1 MNVQRILML
10 PLSSKIYIA
19 GHCGMLGS
27 SLWRTLKAAG
37 YENLIGKS
45 SKELDLRDQHA
56 VSGFFKTEKPT
67 VVINAA
73 AKVGGILANQTQ
85 PFAFLMD
92 NLQIQNN
99 LIEAAHNN
107 NVEKFIFIG
116 SSCIYPKFAPQPL
129 KESYLLTGSLEPT
142 NEAYAIAKIA
152 GIKACQA
159 IRQQF
164 AKDFV
169 TLMPSNLYGPNDQ
182 FNLQTAHVLPALI
195 RKFHEAKLNQNSSV
209 TLWGN
214 GTALREFTHVD
225 DFSKAVLLVLER
237 TLEEAVYNVG
247 SGEEISIHELATL
260 IQKTLGHT
268 GEITWDHSMPDGTP
282 KKLLDSEKFKQLGW
296 KATIGLSD
304 GIANTY
310 NWFLNNQNDIR

>member
-1 MNVQRILML
+1 MV
-10 PLSSKIYIA
+10 PLSTKIYIA
-19 GHCGMLGS
+19 GHRGMLGS

-37 YENLIGKS
+37 FENLIGKS

-73 AKVGGILANQTQ
+73 AKVGGIFANQTQ

-169 TLMPSNLYGPNDQ
+169 TLMPSNLYGPNDH
-182 FNLQTAHVLPALI
+182 FNFQTAHVLPA
-195 RKFHEAKLNQNSSV
+195 
-209 TLWGN
+209 
-214 GTALREFTHVD
+214 
-225 DFSKAVLLVLER
+225 
-237 TLEEAVYNVG
+237 
-247 SGEEISIHELATL
+247 L

-282 KKLLDSEKFKQLGW
+282 KKLLDSKKFQQLGW
-296 KATIGLSD
+296 NATIGLSD

-310 NWFLNNQNDIR
+310 NWFLSNQNDIR

>member
-1 MNVQRILML
+1 MV

-56 VSGFFKTEKPT
+56 VNGFFKTEKPT

-73 AKVGGILANQTQ
+73 AKVGGILANHTQ

-129 KESYLLTGSLEPT
+129 KESYLLTGSLEST

-214 GTALREFTHVD
+214 GTALREFMHVD

>member
-1 MNVQRILML
+1 ML

-73 AKVGGILANQTQ
+73 AKVGGILANHTQ

-282 KKLLDSEKFKQLGW
+282 RKLLDSEKFKQLGW

>member
-1 MNVQRILML
+1 ML

-45 SKELDLRDQHA
+45 SQELDLRDQHA

-268 GEITWDHSMPDGTP
+268 GEITWDHSMPNGTP

>member
-1 MNVQRILML
+1 ML

-45 SKELDLRDQHA
+45 SKELDLRDKHA

-209 TLWGN
+209 NLWGN
-214 GTALREFTHVD
+214 GTALREFMHVD

>member
-1 MNVQRILML
+1 ML
-10 PLSSKIYIA
+10 QLSSKIYIA

-45 SKELDLRDQHA
+45 SKEIDLRDQHA
-56 VSGFFKTEKPT
+56 VNGFFKTEKPT

-73 AKVGGILANQTQ
+73 AKVGGILANHTQ

-214 GTALREFTHVD
+214 GTALREFMHVD

>member
-1 MNVQRILML
+1 ML

-19 GHCGMLGS
+19 GHRGMLGS

-209 TLWGN
+209 KLWGN

>member
-1 MNVQRILML
+1 MV

-214 GTALREFTHVD
+214 GTALREFMHVD

-282 KKLLDSEKFKQLGW
+282 RKLLDSEKFQQLGW

>member
-1 MNVQRILML
+1 MV

-19 GHCGMLGS
+19 GHSGMLGS

-56 VSGFFKTEKPT
+56 VNGFFKTEKPT

-73 AKVGGILANQTQ
+73 AKVGGILANHTQ

-296 KATIGLSD
+296 KATIALSD

>member
-1 MNVQRILML
+1 ML

-129 KESYLLTGSLEPT
+129 KESYLLTGSLEST

-214 GTALREFTHVD
+214 GTALREFMHVD

>member
-1 MNVQRILML
+1 ML

-159 IRQQF
+159 IRQQL

-282 KKLLDSEKFKQLGW
+282 RKLLDSEKFKQLGW

>member
-1 MNVQRILML
+1 M
-10 PLSSKIYIA
+10 
-19 GHCGMLGS
+19 
-27 SLWRTLKAAG
+27 T
-37 YENLIGKS
+37 
-45 SKELDLRDQHA
+45 
-56 VSGFFKTEKPT
+56 
-67 VVINAA
+67 
-73 AKVGGILANQTQ
+73 
-85 PFAFLMD
+85 
-92 NLQIQNN
+92 
-99 LIEAAHNN
+99 
-107 NVEKFIFIG
+107 
-116 SSCIYPKFAPQPL
+116 
-129 KESYLLTGSLEPT
+129 
-142 NEAYAIAKIA
+142 
-152 GIKACQA
+152 
-159 IRQQF
+159 
-164 AKDFV
+164 
-169 TLMPSNLYGPNDQ
+169 SNLYGPNDQ

-214 GTALREFTHVD
+214 GTALREFMHVD

>member
-1 MNVQRILML
+1 ML
-10 PLSSKIYIA
+10 PLSTKIYIA
-19 GHCGMLGS
+19 GHRGMLGS

>member
-1 MNVQRILML
+1 ML

-19 GHCGMLGS
+19 GHSGMLGS

-56 VSGFFKTEKPT
+56 VNGFFKTEKPT

>member
-1 MNVQRILML
+1 ML

-19 GHCGMLGS
+19 GHSGMLGS

-56 VSGFFKTEKPT
+56 VNGFFKTEKPT

-73 AKVGGILANQTQ
+73 AKVGGILANHTQ

-282 KKLLDSEKFKQLGW
+282 RKLLDSEKFKQLGW

>member
-10 PLSSKIYIA
+10 PLSSKIFIA

-214 GTALREFTHVD
+214 GTALREFMHVD

>member
-1 MNVQRILML
+1 ML

-19 GHCGMLGS
+19 GHSGMLGS

-56 VSGFFKTEKPT
+56 VSGFLKTEKPT

-282 KKLLDSEKFKQLGW
+282 RKLLDSEKFKQLGW

>member
-1 MNVQRILML
+1 MV

-214 GTALREFTHVD
+214 GTALREFMHVD

-282 KKLLDSEKFKQLGW
+282 RKLLDSEKFKQLGW

>member
-1 MNVQRILML
+1 ML

-19 GHCGMLGS
+19 GHRGMLGS

-214 GTALREFTHVD
+214 GTALREFMHVD

-282 KKLLDSEKFKQLGW
+282 RKLLDSEKFQQLGW

>member
-1 MNVQRILML
+1 ML

-56 VSGFFKTEKPT
+56 VNGFFKTEKPT

-209 TLWGN
+209 NLWGN
-214 GTALREFTHVD
+214 GTALREFMHVD